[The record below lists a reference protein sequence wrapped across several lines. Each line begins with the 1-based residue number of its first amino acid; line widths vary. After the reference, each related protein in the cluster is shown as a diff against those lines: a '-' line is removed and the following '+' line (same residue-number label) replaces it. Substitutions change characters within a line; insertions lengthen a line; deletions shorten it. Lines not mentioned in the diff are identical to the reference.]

1 MSDPIH
7 HECGLA
13 MVRLKKPLSYYL
25 DKYGTCLWGFQRLY
39 LLMEKQH
46 NRGQDGVG
54 IGCWLPQPLRANAN
68 STRQLA
74 NGKRSAGDDVSGWK
88 TAAANADAPLND
100 LATGGVAGELGMDC
114 TAPIM
119 P

>member
-1 MSDPIH
+1 AVAVGVSD
-7 HECGLA
+7 GAAVAVAVADGSTAANSGAGVL
-13 MVRLKKPLSYYL
+13 V
-25 DKYGTCLWGFQRLY
+25 GV
-39 LLMEKQH
+39 
-46 NRGQDGVG
+46 GVG

>member
-1 MSDPIH
+1 MSDSLQ

-13 MVRLKKPLSYYL
+13 FVRLKKPLSYYN

-54 IGCWLPQPLRANAN
+54 IGCCKVNMPLGQAYMFRERSAKRD
-68 STRQLA
+68 SLITVMEEQLA
-74 NGKRSAGDDVSGWK
+74 KFAKLERKGLIKRDSKKFPNQVK
-88 TAAANADAPLND
+88 
-100 LATGGVAGELGMDC
+100 E
-114 TAPIM
+114 
-119 P
+119 